1 MVSEILVTFRKVFLT
16 EDCVSNLRH
25 LCLVASTTQ
34 VGSSELSD
42 LRHRCSCVVSL
53 HAGVSLP

>member
-42 LRHRCSCVVSL
+42 LRPFEFQVDLVQS
-53 HAGVSLP
+53 